1 MQPGI
6 HTGVD
11 GNRQMSRRIALSTVL
26 LLGMGTGALAQEAP
40 YPPVVTFA
48 VVRNG
53 ENIGKHV
60 ITFQQ
65 KGDSRIVTV
74 NADITVKAMGVA
86 AYHYVHRSNEVWV
99 GDQLQSLQATTEDNG
114 RKFSVSAQRAGAN
127 LKVEHTSTGPVAS
140 AAYDGFQAPDVS
152 RETLPASTMPT
163 SLWNF
168 RYAKQSTLL
177 NTQYGIPSRVTIV
190 QGPKELVK
198 TAKGSVEATRYTY
211 SGDLHMELWYDARDR
226 WVRGTFAAIDGSKV
240 EYILQE

>member
-1 MQPGI
+1 
-6 HTGVD
+6 
-11 GNRQMSRRIALSTVL
+11 MSKWLALSIALV
-26 LLGMGTGALAQEAP
+26 GMGSSAVAQDAP

-48 VVRNG
+48 VFRNG
-53 ENIGKHV
+53 ENVGKHV

-74 NADITVKAMGVA
+74 DADITVKAMGVK
-86 AYHYVHRSNEVWV
+86 AYHYAHHSNEVWV

-114 RKFSVSAQRAGAN
+114 RKFSVSAQRVGAN

-177 NTQYGIPSRVTIV
+177 NTQYGIPSRVTVV
-190 QGPKELVK
+190 QGSPELVQ
-198 TAKGSVEATRYTY
+198 TAKGKVEATRYTY
-211 SGDLHMELWYDARDR
+211 SGDLRMSLWYDSRGR
-226 WVRGTFAAIDGSKV
+226 WVKGTFAAFDGSTV
-240 EYILQE
+240 EYVLQE

>member
-1 MQPGI
+1 MAPGSR
-6 HTGVD
+6 VRLE
-11 GNRQMSRRIALSTVL
+11 GNRRMSRWLTLSIAVL
-26 LLGMGTGALAQEAP
+26 GLAPTAMAADHP

-48 VVRNG
+48 VFRNG

-65 KGDSRIVTV
+65 KGDARVVTV
-74 NADITVKAMGVA
+74 DADITVRALGVQ
-86 AYHYVHRSNEVWV
+86 AYHYVHHSNEVWV

-114 RKFSVSAQRAGAN
+114 RKFSVSAQHVGAN

-140 AAYDGFQAPDVS
+140 AAYDGFQAPDIS
-152 RETLPASTMPT
+152 RETLPASTLPT

-168 RYAKQSTLL
+168 RNAKQSTLL
-177 NTQYGIPSRVTIV
+177 NTQYGIPSHVAIV
-190 QGPKELVK
+190 QGPRELVR

-211 SGDLHMELWYDARDR
+211 SGDLHMDLWYDAHSR
-226 WVRGTFAAIDGSKV
+226 WVKGIFVAFDGSTV